1 MIQGTKFPNLIKK
14 AVRSVDFFI
23 RPAALYSYEVLFYII
38 ITGGFFFDFYVPF
51 CLILPYTRPL
61 TLDIP
66 LQITLHPLSAQ
77 DRYYDDKQLYQ
88 VMFLHTFSNMTE
100 FIMWYYYQYVCR
112 NHFLSGILRLRFF
125 FSFAYRS
132 IYPLWSRLT
141 LRELLSAIP
150 LTY

>member
-1 MIQGTKFPNLIKK
+1 MIQGTKFSNLIKK

-23 RPAALYSYEVLFYII
+23 RPAALYSYEVLYYII

-51 CLILPYTRPL
+51 RLTLPYTCPQLWIYPSRL
-61 TLDIP
+61 
-66 LQITLHPLSAQ
+66 LSIRYLY
-77 DRYYDDKQLYQ
+77 DRYDGDKQLYQ

-100 FIMWYYYQYVCR
+100 FIMWYYSQYVCR

-141 LRELLSAIP
+141 LREPLSAIP